1 MYISTKTRLTLTI
14 FLEYAAWGSYL
25 TSMGIYLASV
35 NMGNSIGWFYAA
47 QGVVSLFMPA
57 LMGLVAD
64 KWIQAQRLF
73 RLCHLFS
80 AIFMLLLAFRCMN
93 GDVSFMSIFPLYFCS
108 VALFMPTVALCNSIC
123 YSTFTRQG
131 YDPVSAFP
139 PIRLWGTVGFILSMW
154 AVNFMGYQDSYM
166 QFVLRA
172 VIGILLVLFAFS
184 LPECPI
190 VKNDA
195 KNKLSSR
202 LGLKSLSLFKTK
214 EMAIFFI
221 FSMLL
226 GVCLQITNGYAGPY
240 IDSFAVQTEF
250 SGNFFVKNSILL
262 ISLSQISE
270 IFCMLLL
277 PFFIRKFG
285 FKRVFLISMIAWA
298 LRFALLGWGDPDK
311 GIWLF
316 IISMAVYGV
325 AFDFFNIAGSIFVE
339 RNTDSAN
346 RSSAQGLFMMMA
358 NGFGASIGMV
368 FAQKIVNVFT
378 GSVFFNERYYT
389 VGDWNT
395 IWFVFAS
402 FALLLALS
410 FAVIFK
416 SKRKLSK

>member
-1 MYISTKTRLTLTI
+1 
-14 FLEYAAWGSYL
+14 
-25 TSMGIYLASV
+25 
-35 NMGNSIGWFYAA
+35 
-47 QGVVSLFMPA
+47 
-57 LMGLVAD
+57 
-64 KWIQAQRLF
+64 
-73 RLCHLFS
+73 
-80 AIFMLLLAFRCMN
+80 
-93 GDVSFMSIFPLYFCS
+93 
-108 VALFMPTVALCNSIC
+108 
-123 YSTFTRQG
+123 
-131 YDPVSAFP
+131 
-139 PIRLWGTVGFILSMW
+139 
-154 AVNFMGYQDSYM
+154 
-166 QFVLRA
+166 
-172 VIGILLVLFAFS
+172 
-184 LPECPI
+184 
-190 VKNDA
+190 
-195 KNKLSSR
+195 
-202 LGLKSLSLFKTK
+202 
-214 EMAIFFI
+214 MAIFFI

-316 IISMAVYGV
+316 IVSMAVYGV